1 MTSQIRICIIGAG
14 AAGICAAKY
23 LSKLTPSLK
32 ALENVQTVPEFL
44 PIVFEKGSNVG
55 GTWIYNHTN
64 ETEESLPLGGLK
76 NNSNQIPSSMNTGTN
91 EDGGYSH
98 EVHSSMY
105 KNMYTNLP
113 KEVMAYPDFS
123 FPAQIERSFL
133 HHSEVET
140 YLKTYAKHFD
150 IEQYIHF
157 QTEVTMIKPVA
168 SANQKLTT
176 WEVTTRNIRT
186 DAFKRYEFD
195 GIMVCNG
202 HYSVPNCPSIPGLK
216 DNFNGVEIH
225 SHFYRIPEPFKDKTV
240 AVLGAGASGVDIG
253 LEITTAA
260 KKVYLSHN
268 KPKNVS
274 ELPKN
279 MEQISGI
286 VECVGDSR
294 FILSDGRCID
304 DVDVLLYCS
313 GYKYSFPFLDASC
326 GIKVENSYTMVKPL
340 YKHMI
345 NINHPT
351 MCFIG
356 IPIQVCP
363 FPQFDLQCQLYTNF
377 MARIVELPSKV
388 AMQEAFEEGLKQHI
402 EKGRVLRHYHR
413 MGPLQ
418 WEYNKDIAIFGKAP
432 EIPKNVEN
440 LYNSVHERRVK
451 YLMYYKN
458 DRYTKELENE
468 KSEYIRCESKNL

>member
-1 MTSQIRICIIGAG
+1 MKPKLATKMTPQLRICIIGAG
-14 AAGICAAKY
+14 AAGICAAKH
-23 LSKLTPSLK
+23 LSKLTPALK
-32 ALENVQTVPEFL
+32 SLENVQSVPKFL
-44 PIVFEKGSNVG
+44 PMVFEKGSQVG
-55 GTWIYNHTN
+55 GTWIYNDNN
-64 ETEESLPLGGLK
+64 ETEESLKEWILK
-76 NNSNQIPSSMNTGTN
+76 INSNEI
-91 EDGGYSH
+91 
-98 EVHSSMY
+98 HSSMY

-123 FPAQIERSFL
+123 FPAETRRSFL
-133 HHSEVET
+133 KHTEVEE
-140 YLKTYAKHFD
+140 YLEAYARHFD
-150 IEQYIHF
+150 IEQYIHY
-157 QTEVTMIKPVA
+157 QTEVTMVKPLV
-168 SANQKLTT
+168 SAADNGTT
-176 WEVTTRNIRT
+176 WEVTTKDLKTNEYMT
-186 DAFKRYEFD
+186 YTFD
-195 GIMVCNG
+195 GVMVCNG
-202 HYSVPNCPSIPGLK
+202 HYSVPNCPTIPGLK
-216 DNFNGVEIH
+216 EYFTGNEIH

-253 LEITTAA
+253 LEITKTA

-286 VECVGDSR
+286 VECIGDSN
-294 FILSDGRCID
+294 FLLSDGSKVD

-313 GYKYSFPFLDASC
+313 GYKYNFPFLDKSC
-326 GIKVENSYTMVKPL
+326 GIEVANSFTMVKPL

-356 IPIQVCP
+356 VPIQVCP

-377 MARIVELPSKV
+377 ISGIVQLPDKKK
-388 AMQEAFEEGLKQHI
+388 MHEAFEDGLKDHI
-402 EKGRVLRHYHR
+402 ENGRALRHYHR

-418 WEYNKDIAIFGKAP
+418 WEYNRDIAISGKAP
-432 EIPKNVEN
+432 EIPKSVEN

-458 DRYTKELENE
+458 DRYTKNLQSEND
-468 KSEYIRCESKNL
+468 EYIRHESMNL